1 MLRSRSTHSPPD
13 STRLDIYLIAIGG
26 TGMAPL
32 ACLLREA
39 GHAVRGSDG
48 PLYPPMSDLLAAAGI
63 EPLVGF
69 DPAHLEPHPELVVVG
84 NAVPRSNDE
93 AVAVEA
99 LGLPR
104 ISMPEAL
111 ARFFFDDRR
120 PLVVA
125 GTHGKTTTT
134 SLAAWVYSDCGR
146 DPGFL
151 VGGIPRNLG
160 RSFRRGEGDRFIVE
174 GDEYNAAYF
183 DRGPKFLHY
192 RAHTLILTS
201 VEHDHADLY
210 PEPEDLLAAY
220 RKLVSSLPADGLLV
234 AYGDDSQVRGV
245 AADAPCEVL
254 YYGLGEMNDVH
265 PEGDLERGPDG
276 THFALRTESGLAR
289 VHVPLAGDHN
299 VANALAVWTAAI
311 HDDIAADRVAAAI
324 AGFEGAK
331 RRMEVVGT
339 AGGVT
344 VIDDFA
350 HHPTA
355 VDKTLA
361 GLRDRYPSRRV
372 VALFEPRTL
381 TAGRRF
387 LQEAYLTAFA
397 RADQVILAPVFHA
410 KRLAPGEQ
418 LDLEALAGEL
428 ARRGTPARVA
438 ASAEAVLGEA
448 LEVVEPGDVAITMS
462 SGEFGRLP
470 YRLLEAL
477 ENARGA

>member
-1 MLRSRSTHSPPD
+1 MLRPLAIHSTLG

-39 GHAVRGSDG
+39 GHTVRGSDG

-69 DPAHLEPHPELVVVG
+69 DPAHLEPRPELVVVG
-84 NAVPRSNDE
+84 NAVPRTNPE
-93 AVAVEA
+93 AQAVEV

-111 ARFFFDDRR
+111 ARFFFTGRR

-160 RSFRRGEGDRFIVE
+160 RSFRRGRGERFIVE

-210 PEPEDLLAAY
+210 PEPEDLLAVY
-220 RKLVSSLPADGLLV
+220 RQLVAGLPADGLLV
-234 AYGDDSQVRGV
+234 AYGDDAQVRDV
-245 AADAPCEVL
+245 AADAPCEVRF
-254 YYGLGEMNDVH
+254 YGLGEANDIH
-265 PEGDLERGPDG
+265 PEGSIHRGPDG
-276 THFALRTESGLAR
+276 SRFALRTDGELTPL
-289 VHVPLAGDHN
+289 HVPLAGDHN

-311 HDDIAADRVAAAI
+311 HDGIASDRVASAL
-324 AGFEGAK
+324 AGFQGAK

-361 GLRDRYPSRRV
+361 GLRDRYPGRRV

-387 LQEAYLTAFA
+387 LQDAYLTAFA
-397 RADQVILAPVFHA
+397 RADRVILAPVFHS

-418 LDLEALAGEL
+418 LDLVALASEL
-428 ARRGTPARVA
+428 SRRGTLTRVA
-438 ASAEAVLGEA
+438 ASADAILEEA
-448 LEVVEPGDVAITMS
+448 LAVIEPGDVAITMS

-470 YRLLEAL
+470 YRLVEAL
-477 ENARGA
+477 ESAAGA